1 MLKRG
6 MSPAHPGAILNGMIE
21 GLREETNETFT
32 ITEIAEGIG
41 VNRKTLSQILHLK
54 SGISPE
60 MAVKLS
66 EAFGTSAELW
76 MNLQKKYDLWHAE
89 KKVRRETIRHFI
101 NANVEGLQSA

>member
-6 MSPAHPGAILNGMIE
+6 MRPAHPGAILNGMIE

-32 ITEIAEGIG
+32 ITEIAEGLG
-41 VNRKTLSQILHLK
+41 VNRKTLSQILHMK

-60 MAVKLS
+60 MAIKLS

-89 KKVRRETIRHFI
+89 KKVSRETIRHFI
-101 NANVEGLQSA
+101 NADVKGLQSA